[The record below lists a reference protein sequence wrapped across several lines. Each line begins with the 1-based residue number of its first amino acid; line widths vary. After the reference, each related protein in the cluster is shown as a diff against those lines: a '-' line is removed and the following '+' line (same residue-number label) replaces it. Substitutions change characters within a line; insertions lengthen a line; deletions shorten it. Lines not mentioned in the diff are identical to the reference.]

1 MKTRSRTVFLL
12 LAGLLSASQAQESPF
27 NSFIAAIW
35 PEYDRPGVLVILTG
49 EIANERLPLQ
59 LKLPLPDGAD
69 VPLGIGHSDTTTNLS
84 PLPEVRESGKRWVDA
99 RIIKQEFQIE
109 FYYNPFSEGNRRE
122 GEYIL
127 QLNHPLEEYHVAIQQ
142 PLGGENFR
150 FSETGVDSIS
160 DDHGLSYMRK
170 HMSQLLPAGT
180 PKKFSFS
187 YNNRTGRMT
196 VDILQDILEK
206 MPPQNLQT
214 DTPQAGVVNRYRLP
228 TYEPYAIL
236 GIVVVLIGVVF
247 WQSEKKQK
255 MSMTKEGKNF
265 CPNCGAKIDGNTNFC
280 SNCGNRLT

>member
-1 MKTRSRTVFLL
+1 M
-12 LAGLLSASQAQESPF
+12 
-27 NSFIAAIW
+27 
-35 PEYDRPGVLVILTG
+35 
-49 EIANERLPLQ
+49 
-59 LKLPLPDGAD
+59 
-69 VPLGIGHSDTTTNLS
+69 
-84 PLPEVRESGKRWVDA
+84 
-99 RIIKQEFQIE
+99 
-109 FYYNPFSEGNRRE
+109 
-122 GEYIL
+122 
-127 QLNHPLEEYHVAIQQ
+127 
-142 PLGGENFR
+142 GGENFR

-187 YNNRTGRMT
+187 YSNRTGRMT

-214 DTPQAGVVNRYRLP
+214 DTPQAGIVNRYRLP

-236 GIVVVLIGVVF
+236 GIVVVHIGVVF
-247 WQSEKKQK
+247 WQSEKNQK
-255 MSMTKEGKNF
+255 ISLTKEGKNF